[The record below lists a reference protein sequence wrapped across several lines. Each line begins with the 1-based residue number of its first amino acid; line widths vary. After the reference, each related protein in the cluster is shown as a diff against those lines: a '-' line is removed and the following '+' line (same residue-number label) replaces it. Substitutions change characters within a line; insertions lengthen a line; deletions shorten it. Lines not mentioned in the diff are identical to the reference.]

1 MKYFYV
7 YKTTNLINNK
17 FYIGVH
23 ASKKEH
29 DLNYFGSG
37 IAINRAIKKYGIEN
51 FKNEI
56 LSYHESLEE
65 AYSTERILVNTKL
78 INQPDCYNMVCGGIG
93 GNGENLM
100 TPENLIRMKSPRS
113 DEEKNKISK
122 SLKGKCYL
130 TKDGRKRISD
140 SLRGNTHAKGMTYNH
155 TDEAREAIS
164 QSRLG
169 KKMSEET
176 KRKCRENR
184 KGKGT
189 GENNSMSREE
199 CRNKVRDSKIG
210 LRKLIHP
217 EYGGKL
223 AHPYSVKWNDLISQG
238 YTPQHTPTK
247 G

>member
-1 MKYFYV
+1 MKYFYL

-23 ASKKEH
+23 ASHKEH

-37 IAINRAIKKYGIEN
+37 VAINRAIEKYGIEN

-56 LSYHESLEE
+56 ISYHESLKA
-65 AYSTERILVNTKL
+65 AYDAERILVNEEL
-78 INQPDCYNMVCGGIG
+78 IKQKDCYNMICGGVG

-100 TPENLIRMKSPRS
+100 TPENLIRMKLPKSQ
-113 DEEKNKISK
+113 EEKNKISE

-130 TKDGRKRISD
+130 TEDGRRRLSD
-140 SLRGNTHAKGMTYNH
+140 AARGNTYAKGMTYTH
-155 TDEAREAIS
+155 SDEAREAIS
-164 QSRLG
+164 KSRLG

-176 KRKCRENR
+176 KKKFKENR

-189 GENNSMSREE
+189 GENNAMSREE

-217 EYGGKL
+217 EYGNKL
-223 AHPYSVKWNDLISQG
+223 ARPNSDKWSNLISQG
-238 YTPQHTPTK
+238 YIPLNS
-247 G
+247 